1 MEPDELRELRLASG
15 LSQQALADLMGLGVG
30 GGRTVRRWEAGEV
43 AISGPVAIAVK
54 AVLEQRQ
61 AA

>member
-1 MEPDELRELRLASG
+1 MEPSDLRLLRRAAG
-15 LSQQALADLMGLGVG
+15 LSQQALADLMNLGAG

-54 AVLEQRQ
+54 SVLEQRQ

>member
-1 MEPDELRELRLASG
+1 MEPDELKALRLEAR
-15 LSQQALADLMGLGVG
+15 LSQQALADLMGLGAG

-54 AVLEQRQ
+54 SVLEQRQ